1 MRGKALRCPVYL
13 WRAGITPAH
22 AGKSALG
29 IPGIICGG
37 DHPRACG
44 EKIHQN
50 RKWCRDRGSPP
61 RMRGKVAF
69 ATPCAPILGITPAHA
84 GKSRFQSLRC
94 SGAQDHPR
102 ACGEKKSSLYKCIR
116 PGGSPPR
123 MRGKVPL
130 VSRVSSAVGITPA
143 HAGKRYTRSGNGAGT
158 GDHPRAC
165 GEKVDEIPRFH
176 VIQGSPPRMRGKVRW
191 LSGLSGPPG
200 ITPAHAGKSYTATR
214 EHRCIEDH
222 PRACGE
228 KAKKIP

>member
-44 EKIHQN
+44 EKIHQK

-84 GKSRFQSLRC
+84 GKS
-94 SGAQDHPR
+94 
-102 ACGEKKSSLYKCIR
+102 E
-116 PGGSPPR
+116 
-123 MRGKVPL
+123 
-130 VSRVSSAVGITPA
+130 
-143 HAGKRYTRSGNGAGT
+143 
-158 GDHPRAC
+158 
-165 GEKVDEIPRFH
+165 
-176 VIQGSPPRMRGKVRW
+176 
-191 LSGLSGPPG
+191 
-200 ITPAHAGKSYTATR
+200 YTADIGVG
-214 EHRCIEDH
+214 IEDH

-228 KAKKIP
+228 KIVALISGGVTLGSPPRMRGKGCTHGASGRNRGITPAHAGKSVGGLRTRRKAEDHPRACGEKPTL